1 MTIRRANSKE
11 THESLKQKFAQ
22 KFSSSSH
29 NDKKI
34 IWIHAASIGE
44 TYSGLSVAKFIL
56 KNNTKICILF

>member
-11 THESLKQKFAQ
+11 THESLKQKFGQ
-22 KFSSSSH
+22 NFPSKSH
-29 NDKKI
+29 IDKKI

-56 KNNTKICILF
+56 KQNK